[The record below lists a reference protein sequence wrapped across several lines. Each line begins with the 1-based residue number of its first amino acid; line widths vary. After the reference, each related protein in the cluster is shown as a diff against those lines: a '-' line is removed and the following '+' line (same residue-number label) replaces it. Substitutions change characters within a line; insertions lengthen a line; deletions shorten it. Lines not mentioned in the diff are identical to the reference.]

1 MLLVENNKMEGSHEA
16 LADLAA
22 ATLQNYL
29 LNYLYK
35 YSSHYLIKATQLYNS
50 SIMEGNCLA
59 FIYNLFKQ
67 KWRAAVT
74 EPTLKTHSHGTPN

>member
-1 MLLVENNKMEGSHEA
+1 MLLVEKNKMGGSHEA
-16 LADLAA
+16 LGDLAA

-29 LNYLYK
+29 LNYLK
-35 YSSHYLIKATQLYNS
+35 YSSHYLIKATQLYNP
-50 SIMEGNCLA
+50 SIMKGNCLA